1 MDKLSAFNE
10 YLPKYIFPPFLR
22 LGCGCLALVLVASG
36 LFIFLVVPSIFAYIV
51 TLDEYPPL
59 EIHLGES
66 LSLEDFTVSLVAM
79 ENDTRC
85 LHLTTCSMPGSVD
98 LIFTTSLDDRDYHVT
113 YIERLEGETASDPIA
128 LPSGYLLRVMA
139 ILATT
144 DADNDL
150 IQFQVFKLPASF
162 TSTR

>member
-1 MDKLSAFNE
+1 MDKLSAFND
-10 YLPKYIFPPFLR
+10 YLPKYVFPRFLR
-22 LGCGCLALVLVASG
+22 LGCGCLAFLLVASG

-66 LSLEDFTVSLVAM
+66 LSLEDLTVSLVAM

-98 LIFTTSLDDRDYHVT
+98 LIFTTSLDDRDYLVT
-113 YIERLEGETASDPIA
+113 YVEGETAPDPIA
-128 LPSGYLLRVMA
+128 MPLGYLLRVMTV
-139 ILATT
+139 LPVTE
-144 DADNDL
+144 DSL
-150 IQFQVFKLPASF
+150 VQFHVFKLPA
-162 TSTR
+162 TYTQ